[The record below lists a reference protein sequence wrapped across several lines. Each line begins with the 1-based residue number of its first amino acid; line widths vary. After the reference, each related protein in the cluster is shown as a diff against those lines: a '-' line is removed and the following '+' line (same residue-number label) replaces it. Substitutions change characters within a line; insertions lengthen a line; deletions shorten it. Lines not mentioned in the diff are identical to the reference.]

1 MEPHEQASLTY
12 QTYNAKLIKQKK
24 GSTWN
29 SFEQSHCFQNS
40 RKEILLYNYY
50 KVEWKLKI
58 IQQNGSFQGYGEKIK
73 SRSGDDVT
81 QECFFSI
88 HKVLNLTLNIE
99 QMQKIRR

>member
-58 IQQNGSFQGYGEKIK
+58 K